1 MIKRVCIYMAA
12 VLLTLYCFFLYEDE
26 IVAAMLVAELIYF
39 PLAFGY
45 LMLQKGKIRVVLEDI
60 IPIAEK
66 NQEIPV
72 RVIVR
77 NASHRFAA
85 RYRIELSVENEFTG
99 EVLRHGVSGTVNAG
113 QEEKQ
118 VILLRSSRCGNL
130 IIRLEKCWL
139 YDSLGILR
147 TALLNGRKAAFR
159 RRREMAVQRQSVG
172 ILPDCHL
179 IPVEV
184 TRRTREF
191 PADADEYSERES
203 GDDPSETYQIRAYRE
218 QDSIHDIH
226 WKLSAKAD
234 ELLVKEHGR
243 PLGCV
248 VLLWLNLEKKPGQ
261 RRPRRNKDSR
271 KEKRIASGVLETAAS
286 ISFSLLEAECVHM
299 VAWYE
304 KANQRIC
311 KKRISRMEHVYELM
325 NRLLFV
331 EEYDHSD
338 EVEALYEEAFRGEQ
352 FSTKLELC
360 SDGTLLVHGEKRCVV
375 PLDEEKIAWEEM
387 YLIV

>member
-99 EVLRHGVSGTVNAG
+99 EVLRHGVSGTVKAG

-139 YDSLGILR
+139 
-147 TALLNGRKAAFR
+147 
-159 RRREMAVQRQSVG
+159 
-172 ILPDCHL
+172 
-179 IPVEV
+179 
-184 TRRTREF
+184 
-191 PADADEYSERES
+191 
-203 GDDPSETYQIRAYRE
+203 
-218 QDSIHDIH
+218 
-226 WKLSAKAD
+226 
-234 ELLVKEHGR
+234 
-243 PLGCV
+243 
-248 VLLWLNLEKKPGQ
+248 
-261 RRPRRNKDSR
+261 
-271 KEKRIASGVLETAAS
+271 
-286 ISFSLLEAECVHM
+286 
-299 VAWYE
+299 
-304 KANQRIC
+304 
-311 KKRISRMEHVYELM
+311 
-325 NRLLFV
+325 
-331 EEYDHSD
+331 
-338 EVEALYEEAFRGEQ
+338 
-352 FSTKLELC
+352 
-360 SDGTLLVHGEKRCVV
+360 
-375 PLDEEKIAWEEM
+375 
-387 YLIV
+387 